1 MTDKEYFVRGMTALL
16 DAVGST
22 IQHIDHVHKVIGD
35 DNIPEHT
42 VFVITTDG
50 LENASKEYSAEKVK
64 KMIEEKQEKDHW
76 EFLFLGANID
86 AIKTAGHLGIH
97 ANRAVN
103 YHSDSVGTQLN
114 YEVMSDTIGAFR
126 RHEAVGDEWKKRI
139 DDDYNKRK

>member
-1 MTDKEYFVRGMTALL
+1 MTALL

-76 EFLFLGANID
+76 EFLFLGEKWNLY
-86 AIKTAGHLGIH
+86 K
-97 ANRAVN
+97 
-103 YHSDSVGTQLN
+103 VGR
-114 YEVMSDTIGAFR
+114 V
-126 RHEAVGDEWKKRI
+126 
-139 DDDYNKRK
+139 